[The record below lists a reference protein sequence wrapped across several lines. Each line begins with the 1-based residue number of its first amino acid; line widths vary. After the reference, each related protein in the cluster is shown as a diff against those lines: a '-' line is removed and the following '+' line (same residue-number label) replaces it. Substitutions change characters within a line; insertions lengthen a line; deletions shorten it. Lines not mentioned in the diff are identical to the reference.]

1 MPIHKEVNINFF
13 KKWTKEM
20 SYVLGFFA
28 ADGYITT
35 NKRGGKFWCIQITD
49 QKLLNSIKKVINSNH
64 KIGTRIPKKS
74 GENIIYRL
82 QIGSIEMCKDL
93 NRLGFTEKKAK
104 NLAIPDIPKN
114 YFADFIR
121 GYFDGDGNIWQGE
134 VHKNRKTSHIV
145 LQLAF
150 TSCSYKFLK
159 SIHDRFLEIGLKGG
173 CIYSSKKK
181 EFHRL
186 QLSTGDALKLYKF
199 MYNRDVGD
207 FKGLYLKRKKKIFDN
222 YIHLRL

>member
-1 MPIHKEVNINFF
+1 MCEDL
-13 KKWTKEM
+13 KK
-20 SYVLGFFA
+20 LGF
-28 ADGYITT
+28 
-35 NKRGGKFWCIQITD
+35 
-49 QKLLNSIKKVINSNH
+49 SKKKARSL
-64 KIGTRIPKKS
+64 TIP
-74 GENIIYRL
+74 NII
-82 QIGSIEMCKDL
+82 KD
-93 NRLGFTEKKAK
+93 
-104 NLAIPDIPKN
+104 
-114 YFADFIR
+114 YFADFVR

-134 VHKNRKTSHIV
+134 VHKERKTSHLV

-159 SIHDRFLEIGLKGG
+159 SLQDRFLEIGLKGG
-173 CIYSSKKK
+173 CIYNSKKK

-199 MYNRDVGD
+199 MYNRDVKD